1 LKDKKRASSAF
12 KQVVTLYPKS
22 PEAGKAS
29 DKLSQMKDL
38 R

>member
-1 LKDKKRASSAF
+1 
-12 KQVVTLYPKS
+12 VVALYPKS

-29 DKLSQMKDL
+29 DKLVQLKEV